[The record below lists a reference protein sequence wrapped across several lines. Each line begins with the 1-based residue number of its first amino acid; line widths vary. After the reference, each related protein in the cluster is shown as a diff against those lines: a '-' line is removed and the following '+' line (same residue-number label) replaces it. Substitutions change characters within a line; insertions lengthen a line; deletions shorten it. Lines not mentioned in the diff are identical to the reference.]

1 MPGRSAFPAPTTG
14 RVPSRCTPALSPPP
28 IARTTTTPPTTTSPT
43 AALPLVTRSEIRLR
57 PDPLRVLAKPYL
69 PGEDPSAP
77 ETRVA
82 RLLLQVDEMDEPQ
95 VEALLAEARAR
106 FAHRHRDLEAVLE
119 RSFAVVEH
127 QLADAAERS
136 TARRL
141 LMGAYFT
148 HEYAIEAAALFNPSI
163 VEAPDQ
169 SGLARGERRVVLS
182 VRAVGEGHL
191 SSIEF
196 RTGVL
201 GADAGL
207 VLDPPG
213 RFAETGRRRSPVYQK
228 RLFTAKLDEL
238 GVGNEVAAL
247 VTDDLPDHFTRAD
260 LDQGLERL
268 AEGGTPPA
276 IAYETVNVISWL
288 AASNYRV
295 RFPADTPLSER
306 VLFPES
312 PGESRGMEDARFVRF
327 TDDDGSVRYHATYT
341 AFDGFN
347 ILPQLITTTDF
358 TDFAVATLNGEAA
371 ANKGMALFP
380 RRIGGRFVALSR
392 FDRQNIDVMTSDDV
406 RFWHS
411 RARLR
416 APVHPWELLQMGN
429 CGSPIETSE
438 GWLVLTHGVGP
449 LRRYCI
455 GALLLDLDDP
465 RRVIADLPSPLLE
478 PVGEE
483 REGYVPNVVYSC
495 GGLLHAGRV
504 VLPYGY
510 SDSGVG
516 VAMVS
521 LDDLLARLAEHPV
534 ADPTRP
540 TRS

>member
-1 MPGRSAFPAPTTG
+1 M
-14 RVPSRCTPALSPPP
+14 
-28 IARTTTTPPTTTSPT
+28 
-43 AALPLVTRSEIRLR
+43 RLR
-57 PDPLRVLAKPYL
+57 PDPLRVIAKPYL
-69 PGEDPSAP
+69 PGEDPAAP
-77 ETRVA
+77 ESRIT
-82 RLLLQVDEMDEPQ
+82 RLLRQVDDLDESE
-95 VEALLAEARAR
+95 VETLLAEARAR
-106 FAHRHRDLEAVLE
+106 FAHRHRDFDAVLR
-119 RSFAVVEH
+119 RSFAVVQH
-127 QLADAAERS
+127 QLGAAADRS

-148 HEYAIEAAALFNPSI
+148 HEYAIEAAALFNPSM

-169 SGLARGERRVVLS
+169 AGLAAGERRFVLS
-182 VRAVGEGHL
+182 LRAVGEGHL

-196 RTGVL
+196 RDGVL

-213 RFAETGRRRSPVYQK
+213 RFAETGERRSPVYQK
-228 RLFTAKLDEL
+228 PLFTAKLGEL
-238 GVGNEVAAL
+238 GARNEIAAL
-247 VTDDLPDHFTRAD
+247 VTDGLPDRFTRMD
-260 LDQGLERL
+260 LDRGLERL
-268 AEGGTPPA
+268 TAAAVPA
-276 IAYETVNVISWL
+276 AISYETVNVITWL

-295 RFPADTPLSER
+295 RFPEETPLAER

-312 PGESRGMEDARFVRF
+312 PSESRGMEDARFVRF
-327 TDDDGSVRYHATYT
+327 TDDDGSVQYHATYT
-341 AFDGFN
+341 AYDGFN

-358 TDFAVATLNGEAA
+358 TEFAVATLNGEAA

-411 RARLR
+411 RHRLR
-416 APVHPWELLQMGN
+416 GPVHPWELFQMGN

-455 GALLLDLDDP
+455 GALLLDLEDP
-465 RRVIADLPSPLLE
+465 RRVIADLPTPLLE
-478 PVGEE
+478 PVAEE

-516 VAMVS
+516 FALID
-521 LDDLLARLAEHPV
+521 LDELLARLAEHPV
-534 ADPTRP
+534 AATPAPR
-540 TRS
+540 